1 MRTIGEISKLT
12 GFSKRAL
19 QIYDEQGL
27 LVPSRTDSGYRLYSD
42 DDLIVLFFIKL
53 LKQLDYG
60 LTEIKRI
67 MEGPNFDIWASLST
81 QIELLEQKKQNLE
94 CQIMLAKEVRRLSS
108 GDDGPNTAEAICALL
123 RHPEYAWLLLSPDD
137 EETNEAYTC
146 LSWLDDSLRR
156 ISESS
161 LDELSDS
168 YEQVLDESREFGI
181 STQAFANLANQLA
194 ELRETKMPADS
205 EQATKLVADAYN
217 VLVEAY
223 DDDPFM
229 SFYLVGTY
237 YGTGELTPPSLLAK
251 MDEGTKREVMNLQTY
266 IATAVKTFI
275 STLELTEERKKALK
289 ELDN

>member
-60 LTEIKRI
+60 LMEIKRI
-67 MEGPNFDIWASLST
+67 MEGPNFDIWTSLST

-94 CQIMLAKEVRRLSS
+94 YQIMLAKEVRRLSS
-108 GDDGPNTAEAICALL
+108 GVDGPNTAEAICALL
-123 RHPEYAWLLLSPDD
+123 RHPEYAWLLLSPND

-146 LSWLDDSLRR
+146 LSWLDDSFRR

-194 ELRETKMPADS
+194 ELREIKMPPDS

-223 DDDPFM
+223 DDDPFI

-251 MDEGTKREVMNLQTY
+251 MDEDTKREVANLQTY